1 MEQDHYISINREVT
15 RNSIYDD
22 LKFYYGDYRFDGQE
36 YSIWEFK
43 EKENEQMFLFSHPDN
58 ELDDECAIYFTLPT
72 EFSVFIDMF
81 KCDIGPGIGRKMLEA
96 FLNYLL
102 DKSTNK
108 YGKHKFTRNT
118 KICLKPGKI
127 VDSNRLSNE
136 ITFNKD
142 NLIGYYNSLGFRMKA
157 DTSQLCET
165 IDWLLYS
172 IQKVHNKRT
181 GSSISKYKKH
191 NITNFALKVAQRFKT
206 VTKSRTTNG
215 STLGG
220 RKKQM
225 TRKKRK

>member
-1 MEQDHYISINREVT
+1 MEQGQYISINKEVDG
-15 RNSIYDD
+15 NHIYTGVT
-22 LKFYYGDYRFDGQE
+22 YYFGNYIFDGQE
-36 YSIWEFK
+36 YSIWKFK
-43 EKENEQMFLFSHPDN
+43 EKENEKQTFLFSHPDN
-58 ELDDECAIYFTLPT
+58 ELDDECAIYFTVLT
-72 EFSVFIDMF
+72 KFLVFIDIF
-81 KCDIGPGIGRKMLEA
+81 KCDIGKGIGRKMLEA

-102 DKSTNK
+102 DRSA
-108 YGKHKFTRNT
+108 GKHKFTKNT

-136 ITFNKD
+136 ITFNKKK
-142 NLIGYYNSLGFRMKA
+142 LIGYYNSLGFIMKA

-172 IQKVHNKRT
+172 IQNVHNIRT
-181 GSSISKYKKH
+181 GSSISKYKKD
-191 NITNFALKVAQRFKT
+191 NITNFAYKVAQRFKT
-206 VTKSRTTNG
+206 VTKLTTNS